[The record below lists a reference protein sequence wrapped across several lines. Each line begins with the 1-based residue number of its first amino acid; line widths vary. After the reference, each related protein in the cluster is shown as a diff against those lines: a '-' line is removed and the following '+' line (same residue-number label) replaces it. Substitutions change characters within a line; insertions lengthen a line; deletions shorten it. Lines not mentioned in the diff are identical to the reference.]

1 MNPRD
6 PADLSVILAAV
17 RDGEEGAEER
27 LFERVYEELH
37 RIAHREMRREF
48 QRPTLMQTTVLVN
61 EAWLRLAG
69 NRIDDWRDRKY
80 FFGAAS
86 QAMRRV
92 LVDTAR
98 KRKAARRAGD
108 MQRITLQSNTPGQE
122 PSFEI
127 LALHEA
133 LENLTTIRPRA
144 AHVVELRFFGGL
156 TVEETARQLDI
167 SPRSVDSDW
176 NFARRWLERTM
187 REGPAS
193 GPPA

>member
-1 MNPRD
+1 MDLPD
-6 PADLSVILAAV
+6 PTDLSAILASI
-17 RDGEEGAEER
+17 RDGDEGAQER
-27 LFERVYEELH
+27 LYERVYEELH
-37 RIAHREMRREF
+37 RIAHREMRREYE
-48 QRPTLMQTTVLVN
+48 RPTLMQTTVLVN

-69 NRIDDWRDRKY
+69 NRPEDWRDRRY

-86 QAMRRV
+86 RAMRRV

-127 LALHEA
+127 LALHES
-133 LENLTTIRPRA
+133 LERLAEIRPRA
-144 AHVVELRFFGGL
+144 ASVVELRFFGGL
-156 TVEETARQLDI
+156 TVEETARQLEV

-176 NFARRWLERTM
+176 NFARRWLERAMTD
-187 REGPAS
+187 GPDSA
-193 GPPA
+193 PAG

>member
-1 MNPRD
+1 MDSREPT
-6 PADLSVILAAV
+6 DLSVILASV
-17 RDGEEGAEER
+17 RDGEAGAEER
-27 LFERVYEELH
+27 LFERVYQELH
-37 RIAHREMRREF
+37 RIAHREMQREH

-69 NRIDDWRDRKY
+69 NRLDDWQDRRY

-86 QAMRRV
+86 RAMRRV

-108 MQRITLQSNTPGQE
+108 MQRITLQSNTPGKE

-133 LENLTTIRPRA
+133 LDGLAAVRPRA
-144 AHVVELRFFGGL
+144 ANVVELRFFGGL
-156 TVEETARQLDI
+156 TVEETARHLDV

-187 REGPAS
+187 TEGPGS
-193 GPPA
+193 GPPD